1 METNIN
7 AILQCRAIPVL
18 LLHGKAYND
27 NHPPNT
33 LACHFNERNL
43 HLPKFN
49 CPNNGENIVH
59 ELRKE
64 TKSDY
69 FSCLDGKY
77 ILCLTSFQES
87 TSDQEHDNLMK
98 SILRANDEEESVVAI
113 PLTVRILQ
121 DAIKWL
127 KGTSTIPLE
136 NVGTD
141 TLESSV
147 TTSVTTYLESL
158 YDVFPAGTDVPK
170 LRKFIDDHQWPVG
183 SVAELKKELE
193 KKESDEGKYYLLR
206 GFIHRNLARMTKV
219 VAHFVDGNH
228 RAAALNCAL
237 TGSGDDVEGKRKYYE
252 NSPHNEQSVV
262 AVIIVPDSI
271 DADFA
276 GKMRTISRK
285 SQKTSCQQQ
294 SHTVREKISYA
305 IEIVRK
311 QCVGQGIGY
320 LWVVLGY
327 EMKKDVASG
336 NMTTTLQN
344 GEYSCFEKYEKCVS
358 EWIGEVSQQIEQVVR
373 NSDLHLLNDVAP
385 GKVLSNLFKNKTK
398 PSDADYVVYHIF
410 PFPKSNMLD
419 SFLKNHPDDVFR
431 ETRFS
436 RTGFKDRDLII
447 VQILLWSMTS
457 HEANQCLRLLF
468 SNSNPTV
475 HQLLPAGSTDN
486 KDVALK
492 WTMSFFHNVIESVY
506 NSYAPWKKSFFISDP
521 NMPIQ
526 CLRESVIYLCLLTS
540 AIHEC
545 ASFFMEVGLHPE
557 CPAELAEAIENIK
570 MKREGENLSLVTLY
584 TKLHS
589 LSMNRII
596 KGNDAVSKKR
606 YVTHWKAYYQTLN
619 LGRNQ
624 LEQIKEVDKCVVRRR
639 DKSVRELNFLLNILT
654 VGGQAS
660 PDPRA
665 KSKNGKKFVQ
675 IIGCNVRDVDFG
687 VEPEPYFTTQI
698 CQFREIL
705 PKDTKLLESFKVPS
719 KKQLPNPNSSKKQ
732 GAETGGRGGRDAPKA
747 PGASAAVDGADGKS
761 AGPPQEIVEGRGT
774 DGTLAGGSVNNA
786 TKGPTSASPAADG
799 ILDGADGK
807 SAGPPQ
813 RDTGKISRDR
823 GVDGAFPKKTRSQ
836 NVNRKNNISE
846 SKKKNVNPQTANVV
860 CNFYL
865 LVDFWKEHVVPLL
878 GDNLLFVAEKKLIE
892 DALARHVSQI
902 GPNTLC
908 QICGKDRTEWSP
920 YCVTHVKLFTEK
932 YQEKPSKPGVMGMV
946 KKLISQDA
954 QTDDEQR
961 ARLAEIQGRGA
972 DDEPYVDFDAPE
984 EKDKSPPRQ
993 NPFVLDEA
1001 AESISTLAAA
1011 SNFSVSEFASI
1022 NGDQNEGNRKRRK
1035 KCQTSASL
1043 SSFDNVDDEV
1053 CKGLLLFNNMNE
1065 TGFVVCD
1072 WASCGKCIVCGPKDS
1087 LIQCSAVGCG
1097 RHLHKQCQ
1105 TEWEA
1110 VDTSRGDPGDWCTY
1124 HHPASILVL
1133 YE

>member
-1 METNIN
+1 
-7 AILQCRAIPVL
+7 
-18 LLHGKAYND
+18 
-27 NHPPNT
+27 
-33 LACHFNERNL
+33 
-43 HLPKFN
+43 
-49 CPNNGENIVH
+49 
-59 ELRKE
+59 
-64 TKSDY
+64 
-69 FSCLDGKY
+69 
-77 ILCLTSFQES
+77 
-87 TSDQEHDNLMK
+87 
-98 SILRANDEEESVVAI
+98 
-113 PLTVRILQ
+113 
-121 DAIKWL
+121 
-127 KGTSTIPLE
+127 
-136 NVGTD
+136 
-141 TLESSV
+141 
-147 TTSVTTYLESL
+147 
-158 YDVFPAGTDVPK
+158 
-170 LRKFIDDHQWPVG
+170 
-183 SVAELKKELE
+183 
-193 KKESDEGKYYLLR
+193 
-206 GFIHRNLARMTKV
+206 MTKV

-271 DADFA
+271 DADFL
-276 GKMRTISRK
+276 GKMQTISRI
-285 SQKTSCQQQ
+285 SQNTSCKQQ

-311 QCVGQGIGY
+311 QCIGQRIGY
-320 LWVVLGY
+320 LWGVLGY
-327 EMKKDVASG
+327 EMKQDVERG
-336 NMTTTLQN
+336 NLTTPLQK
-344 GEYSCFEKYEKCVS
+344 YSCFENYEKCVS
-358 EWIGEVSQQIEQVVR
+358 EWIEMVSQQIEQVVR
-373 NSDLHLLNDVAP
+373 NPDLHLLNDVAP
-385 GKVLSNLFKNKTK
+385 GKELRNLFKNKTK
-398 PSDADYVVYHIF
+398 PSDADYVDYHIF

-419 SFLKNHPDDVFR
+419 SFLKNHPDDVFK

-475 HQLLPAGSTDN
+475 HQLLPAGSTDIN

-557 CPAELAEAIENIK
+557 CPADLAEAIENIK
-570 MKREGENLSLVTLY
+570 MKRDGENLSLVTLY

-589 LSMNRII
+589 LSMNRI
-596 KGNDAVSKKR
+596 KRDDAVSKKR

-624 LEQIKEVDKCVVRRR
+624 QEQIKEVEKCVVRRR
-639 DKSVRELNFLLNILT
+639 DRSVKELNFLLNILT
-654 VGGQAS
+654 VGGPAS

-719 KKQLPNPNSSKKQ
+719 KKQFPNPNSSKKQ

-747 PGASAAVDGADGKS
+747 PGASAAV
-761 AGPPQEIVEGRGT
+761 
-774 DGTLAGGSVNNA
+774 
-786 TKGPTSASPAADG
+786 
-799 ILDGADGK
+799 DGADGK

-846 SKKKNVNPQTANVV
+846 SKKKNVNPQTANVA

-908 QICGKDRTEWSP
+908 QICGRDRTEWSP
-920 YCVTHVKLFTEK
+920 YCVTHVKLFTER
-932 YQEKPSKPGVMGMV
+932 YQNKPSKPGVIGMV

-984 EKDKSPPRQ
+984 EKDKSSHRQ
-993 NPFVLDEA
+993 NTFVLDEA
-1001 AESISTLAAA
+1001 AESISAA
-1011 SNFSVSEFASI
+1011 SNFSVSDFASI
-1022 NGDQNEGNRKRRK
+1022 NGNQNEGNRKRRK

-1065 TGFVVCD
+1065 KGFDACD
-1072 WASCGKCIVCGPKDS
+1072 WGSCGKCIVCGPKDS
-1087 LIQCSAVGCG
+1087 LIQCSAEGCG

-1110 VDTSRGDPGDWCTY
+1110 VDTSRGYPGDWCTY
-1124 HHPASILVL
+1124 HHPAGVIVL